1 MKKKVFLV
9 PLALFMTAG
18 TVMVAG
24 CGEKKP
30 DPVVVQTL
38 DSISVTKL
46 PTKLEYNAGDTFD
59 PTGLEV
65 TAKYSD
71 GSTKVLTGTDYTLN
85 PTQNL
90 QAGTSKISVSYEEG
104 GVTKNAEIAIT
115 VHSVTPP
122 PVEKVLDS
130 ISVVKGPDKTEYVEG
145 DTFDPTGMEVKAI
158 YDDGSDKVLTG
169 VEYTISPTQ
178 NLAVGT
184 DHVTI
189 TYEEGGVT
197 KTADVAITVNGPV
210 IPTNYGT
217 EDNPLSVTEAI
228 AILEAECINDNDMTK
243 QAITAIGTI
252 KNIRK
257 TFDYDK
263 DGKDDCFELDLTDE
277 TNDIYIYRVHAT
289 PEIAENIAL
298 NSTLKF
304 VGFAKNYKGT
314 LEFVDNGNEHQCT
327 ALSAVKSS
335 KVAVSISDVVGPSE
349 VALNGSIA
357 VSEVTLTVNYDDE
370 SKVEGQHPDS
380 IDLDTSE
387 AGDKVAT
394 VHYGELT
401 GTFNVTVKNEESP
414 NQFVAAYEAAAAL
427 ESGKTTTESYNFK
440 GIVVAKRGTEY
451 YVQHEGY
458 GLDVYNPSTAPAI
471 GDLVEVNSTM
481 KNYNGTLETGTINKF
496 AILKSDQELP
506 AAAEVTSSEVL
517 GNLKQ
522 NILANVAGTAKEDIT
537 TIDTSKDYTLAL
549 MVGTDEIP
557 VFIKKAAL
565 ATLKDKL
572 VGVKAGDAISITGA
586 VTGEFKG
593 TKQVLVVD
601 GSTVNIPRPVSSVAF
616 EEEAYS
622 VLVGETVTVKANV
635 LPEDA
640 DDKVV
645 SYSLANASEGVEA
658 TIDAETGVVTAGAVA
673 GTVEVVATAHGDSTK
688 TTSVTLTISSAAI
701 PVTGVTLDK
710 ETMTIE
716 MKGEA
721 PWTDSLTATVA
732 PADATDRTYVFSSSD
747 ETVATVN
754 DKGVVT
760 AVAKGTCDIIVTTT
774 DGSFTDTCHVSVIEE
789 QPILVAGNYF
799 LSNNGKS
806 IHIGNKEQNVDN
818 YYTKGVDTI
827 YDGLG
832 LEFELVTGSLN
843 QYKISVKDSS
853 PKQYLYDTSA
863 GSEANCV
870 RFGTS
875 EAAINFVW
883 TLSKTDTGT
892 YHMSANGR
900 NLSYRTASNDFRM
913 YTNFTQ
919 DGCAFDFTF
928 TEYVAPTE
936 INVTG
941 VPETVYVGEELDLSG
956 VTVTAKYG
964 EEDKVITNYNVSKT
978 GLGTVGTGTITFKFA
993 GLEKAFEV
1001 TVAERILTSIEI
1013 VGDMATKEY
1022 GELDT
1027 TWNFSGLTITA
1038 HYEDGSENPAFD
1050 VNKVVFTANKTPAE
1064 VLAAGDGKLIVTAK
1078 LISDELKTDDIEI
1091 SNVIVTPAPH
1101 NKDVITTELMG
1112 MSGSYADYSKTIKG
1126 TGITYAGNLAVKAES
1141 DGSNSIQIKSGT
1153 VGLYTVNSNR
1163 IIKSIEL
1170 EFGLSQS
1177 DAGEVNVYGSN
1188 NTFSSSYVVT
1198 DAEKL
1203 NSSVITKASESK
1215 IITMPDGSKI
1225 RNFLIKSNKNAT
1237 YLKSVTVLYE
1247 DSIVENAVDSVTLD
1261 KNSADLYMGNTLQL
1275 NATVKGI
1282 GDYEGVS
1289 WSSSD
1294 ATKATVV
1301 DGLVTPVEVTAAD
1314 TPVIITATST
1324 KDATVKAECFINVK
1338 ASRTLTGIVVDG
1350 TMSKVSYVSN
1360 ETWDFAGLTVSES
1373 YSDESTELI
1382 TDSSLYEL
1390 TADKTVAEFI
1400 GESTDPVT
1408 GNLTITAKL
1417 LADPTKTATITVAVT
1432 VGKYNPD
1439 APKTCVFDKDNLY
1452 GLTTTAGKFTLTNN
1466 DGLTIEISNGVF
1478 NSSNN
1483 DIRIYKGATIKFT
1496 ASKEISK
1503 IEFTCTGTS
1512 NGANQFGE
1520 TAGLVVTGGS
1530 GVWSGN
1536 TQSITFT
1543 ASGAQVRCTSIVITY
1558 K

>member
-1 MKKKVFLV
+1 MKKKVFLI

-145 DTFDPTGMEVKAI
+145 DAFDPTGMEVKAI

-370 SKVEGQHPDS
+370 SKLEGQHPDS

-401 GTFNVTVKNEESP
+401 GSFNVTVKNEESP
-414 NQFVAAYEAAAAL
+414 NQFVDAYNAAAGL
-427 ESGKTTTESYNFK
+427 EYRSSTTESYNFK
-440 GIVVAKRGTEY
+440 GVVVAKRGTEY
-451 YVQHEGY
+451 YVQYEGY
-458 GLDVYNPSTAPAI
+458 GIDVYGPSTTPAI
-471 GDLVEVNSTM
+471 GDLIEVNSLM
-481 KNYNGTLETGTINKF
+481 KNFEGTIETGTINKI
-496 AILKSDQELP
+496 AILESEQELP
-506 AAAEVTSSEVL
+506 AAAEVTSAEVL

-586 VTGEFKG
+586 VTGEHKG

-601 GSTVNIPRPVSSVAF
+601 GSTINIPRPVSGVAF

-645 SYSLANASEGVEA
+645 SYSLANPSDGVEA

-688 TTSVTLTISSAAI
+688 TASVTLIISSAAI

-721 PWTDSLTATVA
+721 PWTGSLTATVA
-732 PADATDRTYVFSSSD
+732 PADATDKTYTFSSSA
-747 ETVATVN
+747 EEVATVTN
-754 DKGVVT
+754 EGAVT
-760 AVAKGTCDIIVTTT
+760 GLKEGECDITVTTT
-774 DGSFTDTCHVSVIEE
+774 DGAKTAVCHVSVIPE
-789 QPILVAGNYF
+789 QPIVKEGTYTIKHV
-799 LSNNGKS
+799 KS
-806 IHIGNKEQNVDN
+806 GTAYYMVDPN
-818 YYTKGVDTI
+818 ASSSPTASTNLADAAVFDFILQEGT
-827 YDGLG
+827 
-832 LEFELVTGSLN
+832 LN
-843 QYKISVKDSS
+843 QYKIKIHGENKYLYVTKSNSGLRIGNTEAVWTIANGSQATGAFDMSCSDGENVRYLTLFNTQDFRCYTNTTTNRSENTDLEAVVVKDVESIAI
-853 PKQYLYDTSA
+853 KQNPT
-863 GSEANCV
+863 
-870 RFGTS
+870 
-875 EAAINFVW
+875 
-883 TLSKTDTGT
+883 K
-892 YHMSANGR
+892 MS
-900 NLSYRTASNDFRM
+900 Y
-913 YTNFTQ
+913 
-919 DGCAFDFTF
+919 
-928 TEYVAPTE
+928 
-936 INVTG
+936 
-941 VPETVYVGEELDLSG
+941 YVGEAFDPTGMIVTVTYTDESTEDITEGFTYEGSTGFQAANPDRTVKVTYKTKNAYVQHVEVKEDDRTITSIKIDSTSDMTTKKYNVGDAWNAAGLKVIAVRSDLSEFEVTKDATFTYSPEAPAAG
-956 VTVTAKYG
+956 VTSVTVTAHYKIDETTTLDSEGFEVSGITVIAPDYVMDFTKTDKFTGLPTAAKAATKTGSFTVVSENDWNYDRAYDGGSYCMLKTKSFGDGDSTTGISFIANATALSGSIARVEVDIPSSASASATYALKYG
-964 EEDKVITNYNVSKT
+964 TSAITDLTDAQFTTTTGNNKT
-978 GLGTVGTGTITFKFA
+978 YTFEIETSDITFI
-993 GLEKAFEV
+993 AFGCN
-1001 TVAERILTSIEI
+1001 TTSYN
-1013 VGDMATKEY
+1013 GQ
-1022 GELDT
+1022 
-1027 TWNFSGLTITA
+1027 FSA
-1038 HYEDGSENPAFD
+1038 
-1050 VNKVVFTANKTPAE
+1050 
-1064 VLAAGDGKLIVTAK
+1064 
-1078 LISDELKTDDIEI
+1078 
-1091 SNVIVTPAPH
+1091 
-1101 NKDVITTELMG
+1101 
-1112 MSGSYADYSKTIKG
+1112 
-1126 TGITYAGNLAVKAES
+1126 
-1141 DGSNSIQIKSGT
+1141 
-1153 VGLYTVNSNR
+1153 
-1163 IIKSIEL
+1163 
-1170 EFGLSQS
+1170 
-1177 DAGEVNVYGSN
+1177 
-1188 NTFSSSYVVT
+1188 
-1198 DAEKL
+1198 
-1203 NSSVITKASESK
+1203 
-1215 IITMPDGSKI
+1215 
-1225 RNFLIKSNKNAT
+1225 
-1237 YLKSVTVLYE
+1237 
-1247 DSIVENAVDSVTLD
+1247 
-1261 KNSADLYMGNTLQL
+1261 
-1275 NATVKGI
+1275 
-1282 GDYEGVS
+1282 
-1289 WSSSD
+1289 
-1294 ATKATVV
+1294 
-1301 DGLVTPVEVTAAD
+1301 
-1314 TPVIITATST
+1314 
-1324 KDATVKAECFINVK
+1324 
-1338 ASRTLTGIVVDG
+1338 
-1350 TMSKVSYVSN
+1350 
-1360 ETWDFAGLTVSES
+1360 
-1373 YSDESTELI
+1373 
-1382 TDSSLYEL
+1382 
-1390 TADKTVAEFI
+1390 
-1400 GESTDPVT
+1400 
-1408 GNLTITAKL
+1408 
-1417 LADPTKTATITVAVT
+1417 
-1432 VGKYNPD
+1432 
-1439 APKTCVFDKDNLY
+1439 
-1452 GLTTTAGKFTLTNN
+1452 
-1466 DGLTIEISNGVF
+1466 
-1478 NSSNN
+1478 
-1483 DIRIYKGATIKFT
+1483 IRIFYK
-1496 ASKEISK
+1496 
-1503 IEFTCTGTS
+1503 
-1512 NGANQFGE
+1512 
-1520 TAGLVVTGGS
+1520 
-1530 GVWSGN
+1530 
-1536 TQSITFT
+1536 
-1543 ASGAQVRCTSIVITY
+1543 
-1558 K
+1558 